1 MFTSKD
7 IKVFDDKIDDLENS
21 AEILTDKVNE
31 GLIKDQK
38 AIISIIERY
47 IKDHNLIVYGGN
59 AQNLAIKRIDSL
71 KGFYDDKDVHD
82 YDVYSF
88 DPINDAINL
97 TKQIFKA
104 GFKNILAIEAI
115 HIETY
120 SIKYYGTALCDFS
133 YMPKYIFDNL
143 PIFKVEGFNIVNP
156 YVAYIDFMRM
166 FNDPLT
172 SSSFRWSKNF
182 ERFNLMQEYYP
193 LRTKE
198 LKDNNS
204 DNIDKSIEKDLRKI
218 ISKSNT
224 LIYTGIEC
232 FNKYALVSKCDKI
245 GLEYLTL
252 VSSNYEND
260 INMILTE
267 LKKKYN
273 VTTQERYPF
282 FQFWDFSIDIRI
294 DDKIV
299 CKIYKNNNICIP
311 FKEVKNVKYAS
322 FTYNLMWVMIEKL
335 YYSIYNSDCSSKPK
349 ESKEIRIRYD
359 QIVNGMLFMKDK
371 YLKDHNKTFLDDT
384 IFQHFVTDKCSGVPL
399 NPSDIKNNIK
409 NYRGFKFDPNKKAAN
424 NENHIYTNISGRF
437 INNKGNK
444 FIKEP
449 N

>member
-1 MFTSKD
+1 MFTNKD
-7 IKVFDDKIDDLENS
+7 IEVFDNRIDDLEDS

-31 GLIKDQK
+31 GLIKNQK
-38 AIISIIERY
+38 AIISIIESY
-47 IKDHNLIVYGGN
+47 IKEHQLIVYGGN
-59 AQNLAIKRIDSL
+59 AQNLAIKKIDP
-71 KGFYDDKDVHD
+71 KGVFYDDKDVHD

-88 DPINDAINL
+88 DPRTDAINL
-97 TKQIFKA
+97 TKQIFKV

-115 HIETY
+115 HVETY

-143 PIFKVEGFNIVNP
+143 PILSIDGFKIVNP
-156 YVAYIDFMRM
+156 YLAYIDFMRM

-182 ERFNLMQEYYP
+182 ERFNMMQKYYP
-193 LRTKE
+193 LTSKE
-198 LKDNNS
+198 LKNDIK

-218 ISKSNT
+218 ISKSDS

-232 FNKYALVSKCDKI
+232 FNKYASLCKCDKL

-252 VSSNYEND
+252 VSTNYLND
-260 INMILTE
+260 VKMILSE

-273 VTTQERYPF
+273 ITTQERYPF

-294 DDKIV
+294 NNKLV

-311 FKEVKNVKYAS
+311 FKEIKNVKYAS
-322 FTYNLMWVMIEKL
+322 FTYNLMWVMIEKF
-335 YYSIYNSDCSSKPK
+335 YYSIYDADCSGRPK
-349 ESKEIRIRYD
+349 QNNEIIKRYD
-359 QIVNGMLFMKDK
+359 QIINGMLFIKDK
-371 YLKDHNKTFLDDT
+371 YLKEHKKTFLDDT

-409 NYRGFKFDPNKKAAN
+409 NYRGFKYDPNKKTVN
-424 NENHIYTNISGRF
+424 NEPNIYTNISGRF
-437 INNKGNK
+437 INNVGNK
-444 FIKEP
+444 LIK
-449 N
+449 NN

>member
-1 MFTSKD
+1 MFTNKD
-7 IKVFDDKIDDLENS
+7 IEVFDNKIDDLEDS

-31 GLIKDQK
+31 GLIKNQK
-38 AIISIIERY
+38 AIISIIESY
-47 IKDHNLIVYGGN
+47 IKEHQLIVYGGN
-59 AQNLAIKRIDSL
+59 AQNLAIKKIDP
-71 KGFYDDKDVHD
+71 KGVFYDDKDVHD

-88 DPINDAINL
+88 DPRTDAINL

-115 HIETY
+115 HVETY
-120 SIKYYGTALCDFS
+120 SIKYYGTPLCDFS

-156 YVAYIDFMRM
+156 YLAYIDFMRM

-182 ERFNLMQEYYP
+182 ERFNMMQKYYP
-193 LRTKE
+193 LTSKE
-198 LKDNNS
+198 LKNDIK

-218 ISKSNT
+218 ISKSDS

-232 FNKYALVSKCDKI
+232 FNKYASLCKCDKL

-252 VSSNYEND
+252 VSTNYLND
-260 INMILTE
+260 VKMILSE

-273 VTTQERYPF
+273 ITTQERYPF

-294 DDKIV
+294 NDKLV

-311 FKEVKNVKYAS
+311 FKEIKNVKYAS
-322 FTYNLMWVMIEKL
+322 FTYNLMWVMIEKF
-335 YYSIYNSDCSSKPK
+335 YYSIYDADCSGRHKQNN
-349 ESKEIRIRYD
+349 EIIKRYD
-359 QIVNGMLFMKDK
+359 QIINGMLFIKDK
-371 YLKDHNKTFLDDT
+371 YLKEHKKTFLDDT

-399 NPSDIKNNIK
+399 NPSDIKNKIK
-409 NYRGFKFDPNKKAAN
+409 NYRGFKFDPNKKAAS

-437 INNKGNK
+437 INSKGNK
-444 FIKEP
+444 FIK
-449 N
+449 

>member
-1 MFTSKD
+1 MFTNKD
-7 IKVFDDKIDDLENS
+7 IEVFDNKIDDLEDS

-31 GLIKDQK
+31 GLIKNQK
-38 AIISIIERY
+38 AIISIIESY
-47 IKDHNLIVYGGN
+47 IKEHQLIVYGGN
-59 AQNLAIKRIDSL
+59 AQNLAIKKIDP
-71 KGFYDDKDVHD
+71 KGVFYDDKDVHD

-115 HIETY
+115 HVETY
-120 SIKYYGTALCDFS
+120 SIKYYGTPLCDFS

-156 YVAYIDFMRM
+156 YLAYIDFMRM

-182 ERFNLMQEYYP
+182 ERFNMMQKYYP
-193 LRTKE
+193 LTSKE
-198 LKDNNS
+198 LKNDIK

-218 ISKSNT
+218 ISKSDS

-232 FNKYALVSKCDKI
+232 FNKYASLCKCDKL

-252 VSSNYEND
+252 VSTNYLND
-260 INMILTE
+260 VKMILSE

-273 VTTQERYPF
+273 ITTQERYPF

-294 DDKIV
+294 DDKLV

-311 FKEVKNVKYAS
+311 FKEIKGVKYAS
-322 FTYNLMWVMIEKL
+322 FTYNLMWVMIEKF
-335 YYSIYNSDCSSKPK
+335 YYSIYDADCSGRPK
-349 ESKEIRIRYD
+349 QNNEIIKRYD
-359 QIVNGMLFMKDK
+359 QIINGMLFIKDK
-371 YLKDHNKTFLDDT
+371 YLKEHKKTFLDDT

-399 NPSDIKNNIK
+399 NPSDIKNSIK
-409 NYRGFKFDPNKKAAN
+409 NYRGFKYDPNKKTVN
-424 NENHIYTNISGRF
+424 NESYIYTNISGRF
-437 INNKGNK
+437 INSIGNK
-444 FIKEP
+444 FIK
-449 N
+449 NN

>member
-1 MFTSKD
+1 MFTNKD
-7 IKVFDDKIDDLENS
+7 IEVFDNKIDDLEDS

-31 GLIKDQK
+31 GLIKNQK
-38 AIISIIERY
+38 AIISIIESY
-47 IKDHNLIVYGGN
+47 IKEHQLIVYGGN
-59 AQNLAIKRIDSL
+59 AQNLAIKKIDP
-71 KGFYDDKDVHD
+71 KGVFYDDKDVHD

-88 DPINDAINL
+88 DPRTDAINL

-115 HIETY
+115 HVETY
-120 SIKYYGTALCDFS
+120 SIKYYGTPLCDFS

-143 PIFKVEGFNIVNP
+143 PILSVDGFKIVNP
-156 YVAYIDFMRM
+156 YLAYIDFMRM

-182 ERFNLMQEYYP
+182 ERFNMMQKYYP
-193 LRTKE
+193 LTSKE
-198 LKDNNS
+198 LKNDIK

-218 ISKSNT
+218 ISKSDS

-232 FNKYALVSKCDKI
+232 FNKYASLCKCDKL

-252 VSSNYEND
+252 VSTNYLD
-260 INMILTE
+260 DVKMILSE

-273 VTTQERYPF
+273 ITTQERYPF

-294 DDKIV
+294 NDKLV

-311 FKEVKNVKYAS
+311 FKEIKNVKYAS
-322 FTYNLMWVMIEKL
+322 FTYNLMWVMIEKF
-335 YYSIYNSDCSSKPK
+335 YYSIYDADCSGRPK
-349 ESKEIRIRYD
+349 QNNEIIKRYD
-359 QIVNGMLFMKDK
+359 QIINGMLFIKDK
-371 YLKDHNKTFLDDT
+371 YLKEHKKTFLDDT

-399 NPSDIKNNIK
+399 NPSDIKNKIK
-409 NYRGFKFDPNKKAAN
+409 NYRGFKFDPNKKAAS

-437 INNKGNK
+437 INSKGNK
-444 FIKEP
+444 FIK
-449 N
+449 

>member
-1 MFTSKD
+1 MFTNKD
-7 IKVFDDKIDDLENS
+7 IEVFDNKIDDLEDS

-31 GLIKDQK
+31 GLIKNQK
-38 AIISIIERY
+38 AIISIIESY
-47 IKDHNLIVYGGN
+47 IKEHQLIVYGGN
-59 AQNLAIKRIDSL
+59 AQNLAIKKIDP
-71 KGFYDDKDVHD
+71 KGVFYDDKDVHD

-88 DPINDAINL
+88 DPRTDAINL

-115 HIETY
+115 HVETY
-120 SIKYYGTALCDFS
+120 SIKYYGTPLCDFS

-143 PIFKVEGFNIVNP
+143 PILSVDGFKIVNP
-156 YVAYIDFMRM
+156 YLAYIDFMRM

-182 ERFNLMQEYYP
+182 ERFNMMQKYYP
-193 LRTKE
+193 LTSKE
-198 LKDNNS
+198 LKNDIK

-218 ISKSNT
+218 ISKSDS

-232 FNKYALVSKCDKI
+232 FNKYASLCKCDKL

-252 VSSNYEND
+252 VSTNYLD
-260 INMILTE
+260 DVKMILSE

-273 VTTQERYPF
+273 ITTQERYPF

-294 DDKIV
+294 NDKLV

-322 FTYNLMWVMIEKL
+322 FTYNLMWVMIEKF
-335 YYSIYNSDCSSKPK
+335 YYSIYDADCSGRPK
-349 ESKEIRIRYD
+349 QNNEIIKRYD
-359 QIVNGMLFMKDK
+359 QIINGMLFIKDK
-371 YLKDHNKTFLDDT
+371 YLKEHKKTFLDDT

-399 NPSDIKNNIK
+399 NPSDIKNSIK
-409 NYRGFKFDPNKKAAN
+409 NYRGFKYDPNKKTVN
-424 NENHIYTNISGRF
+424 NESYIYTNISGRF
-437 INNKGNK
+437 INSIGNK
-444 FIKEP
+444 FIK
-449 N
+449 NN

>member
-1 MFTSKD
+1 MFTNKD
-7 IKVFDDKIDDLENS
+7 IEVFDNKIDDLEDS

-31 GLIKDQK
+31 GLIKNQK
-38 AIISIIERY
+38 AIISIIESY
-47 IKDHNLIVYGGN
+47 IKEHQLIVYGGN
-59 AQNLAIKRIDSL
+59 AQNLAIKKIDP
-71 KGFYDDKDVHD
+71 KGVFYDDKDVHD

-88 DPINDAINL
+88 DPRTDAINL

-115 HIETY
+115 HVETY
-120 SIKYYGTALCDFS
+120 SIKYYGTPLCDFS

-143 PIFKVEGFNIVNP
+143 PILSVDGFKIVNP
-156 YVAYIDFMRM
+156 YLAYIDFMRM

-182 ERFNLMQEYYP
+182 ERFNMMQKYYP
-193 LRTKE
+193 LTSKE
-198 LKDNNS
+198 LKNDIK

-218 ISKSNT
+218 ISKSDS

-232 FNKYALVSKCDKI
+232 FNKYASLCKCDKL

-252 VSSNYEND
+252 VSTNYLD
-260 INMILTE
+260 DVKMILSE

-273 VTTQERYPF
+273 ITTQERYPF

-294 DDKIV
+294 NDKLV

-322 FTYNLMWVMIEKL
+322 FTYNLMWVMIEKF
-335 YYSIYNSDCSSKPK
+335 YYSIYDADCSGRPK
-349 ESKEIRIRYD
+349 QNNEIIKRYD
-359 QIVNGMLFMKDK
+359 QIINGMLFIKDK
-371 YLKDHNKTFLDDT
+371 YLKEHKKTFLDDT

-399 NPSDIKNNIK
+399 NPSDIKNSIK
-409 NYRGFKFDPNKKAAN
+409 NYRGFKYDPNKKTVN
-424 NENHIYTNISGRF
+424 NESYIYTNISGRF
-437 INNKGNK
+437 INSIGNK
-444 FIKEP
+444 FIKK
-449 N
+449 

>member
-1 MFTSKD
+1 MFTNKD
-7 IKVFDDKIDDLENS
+7 IEVFDNKIDDLEDS

-31 GLIKDQK
+31 GLIKNQK
-38 AIISIIERY
+38 AIISIIESY
-47 IKDHNLIVYGGN
+47 IKEHQLIVYGGN
-59 AQNLAIKRIDSL
+59 AQNLAIKKIDP
-71 KGFYDDKDVHD
+71 KGVFYDDKDVHD

-88 DPINDAINL
+88 DPRTDAINL

-115 HIETY
+115 HVETY
-120 SIKYYGTALCDFS
+120 SIKYYGTPLCDFS

-143 PIFKVEGFNIVNP
+143 PILSVDGFKIVNP
-156 YVAYIDFMRM
+156 YLAYIDFMRM

-182 ERFNLMQEYYP
+182 ERFNMMQKYYP
-193 LRTKE
+193 LTSKE
-198 LKDNNS
+198 LKNDIK

-218 ISKSNT
+218 ISKSDS

-232 FNKYALVSKCDKI
+232 FNKYASLCKCDKL

-252 VSSNYEND
+252 VSTNYLND
-260 INMILTE
+260 VKMILSE

-273 VTTQERYPF
+273 ITTQERYPF

-294 DDKIV
+294 NDKLV

-322 FTYNLMWVMIEKL
+322 FTYNLMWVMIEKF
-335 YYSIYNSDCSSKPK
+335 YYSIYDADCSGRPK
-349 ESKEIRIRYD
+349 QNNEIIKRYD
-359 QIVNGMLFMKDK
+359 QIINGMLFIKDK
-371 YLKDHNKTFLDDT
+371 YLKEHKKTFLDDT

-399 NPSDIKNNIK
+399 NPSDIKNSIK
-409 NYRGFKFDPNKKAAN
+409 NYRGFKYDPNKKTVN
-424 NENHIYTNISGRF
+424 NESYIYTNISGRF
-437 INNKGNK
+437 INSIGNK
-444 FIKEP
+444 FIK
-449 N
+449 NN

>member
-1 MFTSKD
+1 MFTNKD
-7 IKVFDDKIDDLENS
+7 IEVFDNKIDDLEDS

-31 GLIKDQK
+31 GLIKNQK
-38 AIISIIERY
+38 AIISIIESY
-47 IKDHNLIVYGGN
+47 VKEHQLIVYGGN
-59 AQNLAIKRIDSL
+59 AQNLAIKKIDP
-71 KGFYDDKDVHD
+71 KGVFYDDKDVHD

-88 DPINDAINL
+88 DPRTDAINL

-115 HIETY
+115 HVETY
-120 SIKYYGTALCDFS
+120 SIKYYGTPLCDFS

-143 PIFKVEGFNIVNP
+143 PILSVDGFKIVNP
-156 YVAYIDFMRM
+156 YLAYIDFMRM

-182 ERFNLMQEYYP
+182 ERFNMMQKYYP
-193 LRTKE
+193 LTSKE
-198 LKDNNS
+198 LKNDIK

-218 ISKSNT
+218 ISKSDS

-232 FNKYALVSKCDKI
+232 FNKYASLCKCDKL

-252 VSSNYEND
+252 VSTNYLD
-260 INMILTE
+260 DVKMILSE

-273 VTTQERYPF
+273 ITTQERYPF

-294 DDKIV
+294 NDKLV

-322 FTYNLMWVMIEKL
+322 FTYNLMWVMIEKF
-335 YYSIYNSDCSSKPK
+335 YYSIYDADCSGRPK
-349 ESKEIRIRYD
+349 QNNEIIKRYD
-359 QIVNGMLFMKDK
+359 QIINGMLFIKDK
-371 YLKDHNKTFLDDT
+371 YLKEHKKTFLDDT

-399 NPSDIKNNIK
+399 NPSDIKNSIK
-409 NYRGFKFDPNKKAAN
+409 NYRGFKYDPNKKTVN
-424 NENHIYTNISGRF
+424 NESYIYTNISGRF
-437 INNKGNK
+437 INSIGNK
-444 FIKEP
+444 FIK
-449 N
+449 NN

>member
-1 MFTSKD
+1 MFTNKD
-7 IKVFDDKIDDLENS
+7 IEVFDNKIDDLEDS

-31 GLIKDQK
+31 GLIKNQK
-38 AIISIIERY
+38 AIISIIESY
-47 IKDHNLIVYGGN
+47 IKEHQLIVYGGN
-59 AQNLAIKRIDSL
+59 AQNLAIKKIDP
-71 KGFYDDKDVHD
+71 KGVFYDDKDVHD

-88 DPINDAINL
+88 DPRTDAINL

-115 HIETY
+115 HVETY
-120 SIKYYGTALCDFS
+120 SIKYYGTPLCDFS

-143 PIFKVEGFNIVNP
+143 PILSVDGFKIVNP
-156 YVAYIDFMRM
+156 YLAYIDFMRM

-182 ERFNLMQEYYP
+182 ERFNMMQKYYP
-193 LRTKE
+193 LTSKE
-198 LKDNNS
+198 LKNDIK

-218 ISKSNT
+218 ISKSDS

-232 FNKYALVSKCDKI
+232 FNKYASLCKCDKL

-252 VSSNYEND
+252 VSTNYLD
-260 INMILTE
+260 DVKMILSE

-273 VTTQERYPF
+273 ITTQERYPF

-294 DDKIV
+294 NDKLV

-322 FTYNLMWVMIEKL
+322 FTYNLMWVMIEKF
-335 YYSIYNSDCSSKPK
+335 YYSIYDADCSGRPK
-349 ESKEIRIRYD
+349 QNNEIIKRYD
-359 QIVNGMLFMKDK
+359 QIINGMLFIKDK
-371 YLKDHNKTFLDDT
+371 YLKEHKKTFLDDT

-399 NPSDIKNNIK
+399 NPSDIKNSIK
-409 NYRGFKFDPNKKAAN
+409 NYRGFKYDPNKKTVN
-424 NENHIYTNISGRF
+424 NEPNIYTNISGRF
-437 INNKGNK
+437 INSIGNK
-444 FIKEP
+444 FIK
-449 N
+449 NN

>member
-1 MFTSKD
+1 MFTNKD
-7 IKVFDDKIDDLENS
+7 IEVFDNKIDDLEDS

-31 GLIKDQK
+31 GLIKNQK
-38 AIISIIERY
+38 AIISIIESY
-47 IKDHNLIVYGGN
+47 IKEHQLIVYGGN
-59 AQNLAIKRIDSL
+59 AQNLAIKKIDP
-71 KGFYDDKDVHD
+71 KGVFYDDKDVHD

-88 DPINDAINL
+88 DPRTDAINL

-115 HIETY
+115 HVETY
-120 SIKYYGTALCDFS
+120 SIKYYGTPLCDFS

-143 PIFKVEGFNIVNP
+143 PILSVDGFKIVNP
-156 YVAYIDFMRM
+156 YLAYIDFMRM

-182 ERFNLMQEYYP
+182 ERFNMMQKYYP
-193 LRTKE
+193 LTSKE
-198 LKDNNS
+198 LKNDMK

-218 ISKSNT
+218 ISKSYS

-232 FNKYALVSKCDKI
+232 FNTYASLCKCDKL

-252 VSSNYEND
+252 VSTNYLD
-260 INMILTE
+260 DVKMILSE

-273 VTTQERYPF
+273 ITTQERYPF

-294 DDKIV
+294 NDKLV

-322 FTYNLMWVMIEKL
+322 FTYNLMWVMIEKF
-335 YYSIYNSDCSSKPK
+335 YYSIYDADCSGRPK
-349 ESKEIRIRYD
+349 QNNEIIKRYD
-359 QIVNGMLFMKDK
+359 QIINGMLFIKDK
-371 YLKDHNKTFLDDT
+371 YLKEHKKTFLDDT

-399 NPSDIKNNIK
+399 NPSDIKNSIK
-409 NYRGFKFDPNKKAAN
+409 NYRGFKYDPNKKTVN
-424 NENHIYTNISGRF
+424 NESYIYTNISGRF
-437 INNKGNK
+437 INSIGNK
-444 FIKEP
+444 FIK
-449 N
+449 NN

>member
-1 MFTSKD
+1 MFTNKD
-7 IKVFDDKIDDLENS
+7 IEVFDNKIDDLEDS
-21 AEILTDKVNE
+21 AEVLTDKVNDR
-31 GLIKDQK
+31 LIKDQK
-38 AIISIIERY
+38 AIISIIESY
-47 IKDHNLIVYGGN
+47 IKEHQLIVYGGN
-59 AQNLAIKRIDSL
+59 AQNLAIKKIDP
-71 KGFYDDKDVHD
+71 KGVFYDNKDVHD

-115 HIETY
+115 HVETY

-133 YMPKYIFDNL
+133 YMPKYVFDNL
-143 PIFKVEGFNIVNP
+143 PILSVDGFKIVNA
-156 YVAYIDFMRM
+156 YLAYIDFMRM

-182 ERFNLMQEYYP
+182 ERFNMMQKYYP
-193 LRTKE
+193 LTSKE
-198 LKDNNS
+198 LNNDIK

-218 ISKSNT
+218 ISKSDS

-232 FNKYALVSKCDKI
+232 FNKYASLCKCDKL

-252 VSSNYEND
+252 VSTNYLND
-260 INMILTE
+260 VKMILSE

-273 VTTQERYPF
+273 ITTQERYPF
-282 FQFWDFSIDIRI
+282 FQFWDFSVDIRI

-311 FKEVKNVKYAS
+311 FKEIKNVKYAS
-322 FTYNLMWVMIEKL
+322 FTYNLMWVMIEKF
-335 YYSIYNSDCSSKPK
+335 YYSIYDADCSGRPK
-349 ESKEIRIRYD
+349 QSDKIIKRYD
-359 QIVNGMLFMKDK
+359 QIINGMLFIKDK
-371 YLKDHNKTFLDDT
+371 YLKEHKKTFLDDT

-409 NYRGFKFDPNKKAAN
+409 NYRGFKYDPNKKTIN
-424 NENHIYTNISGRF
+424 NEPHIYTNISGRF
-437 INNKGNK
+437 INSVGNK
-444 FIKEP
+444 LIK
-449 N
+449 

>member
-1 MFTSKD
+1 MFTNKD
-7 IKVFDDKIDDLENS
+7 IEVFDNKIDDLEDS

-31 GLIKDQK
+31 GLIKNQK
-38 AIISIIERY
+38 AIISIIESY
-47 IKDHNLIVYGGN
+47 IKEHQLIVYGGN
-59 AQNLAIKRIDSL
+59 AQNLAIKKIDP
-71 KGFYDDKDVHD
+71 KGVFYDDKDVHD

-115 HIETY
+115 HVETY
-120 SIKYYGTALCDFS
+120 SIKYYGTPLCDFS

-143 PIFKVEGFNIVNP
+143 PILSVDGFKIVNP
-156 YVAYIDFMRM
+156 YLAYIDFMRM

-182 ERFNLMQEYYP
+182 ERFNMMQKYYP
-193 LRTKE
+193 LTSKE
-198 LKDNNS
+198 LKNDIK

-218 ISKSNT
+218 ISKSDS

-232 FNKYALVSKCDKI
+232 FNKYASLCKCDKL

-252 VSSNYEND
+252 VSTNYLND
-260 INMILTE
+260 VKMILSE

-273 VTTQERYPF
+273 ITTQERYPF

-294 DDKIV
+294 NDKLV

-322 FTYNLMWVMIEKL
+322 FTYNLMWVMIEKF
-335 YYSIYNSDCSSKPK
+335 YYSIYDADCSGRPK
-349 ESKEIRIRYD
+349 QNNEIIKRYD
-359 QIVNGMLFMKDK
+359 QIINGMLFIKDK
-371 YLKDHNKTFLDDT
+371 YLKEHKKTFLDDT

-399 NPSDIKNNIK
+399 NPSDIKNKIK
-409 NYRGFKFDPNKKAAN
+409 NYRGFKFDPNKKAAS

-437 INNKGNK
+437 INSKGNK
-444 FIKEP
+444 FIK
-449 N
+449 

>member
-1 MFTSKD
+1 MFTNKD
-7 IKVFDDKIDDLENS
+7 IEVFDNKIDDLEDS

-31 GLIKDQK
+31 GLIKNQK
-38 AIISIIERY
+38 AIISIIESY
-47 IKDHNLIVYGGN
+47 IKEHQLIVYGGN
-59 AQNLAIKRIDSL
+59 AQNLAIKKIDP
-71 KGFYDDKDVHD
+71 KGVFYDDKDVHD

-88 DPINDAINL
+88 DPRTDAINL

-115 HIETY
+115 HVETY
-120 SIKYYGTALCDFS
+120 SIKYYGTPLCDFS

-143 PIFKVEGFNIVNP
+143 PILSVDGFKIVNP
-156 YVAYIDFMRM
+156 YLAYIDFMRM

-182 ERFNLMQEYYP
+182 ERFNMMQKYYP
-193 LRTKE
+193 LTSKE
-198 LKDNNS
+198 LKNDIK

-218 ISKSNT
+218 ISKSDS

-232 FNKYALVSKCDKI
+232 FNKYASLCKCDKL

-252 VSSNYEND
+252 VSTNYLD
-260 INMILTE
+260 DVKMILSE

-273 VTTQERYPF
+273 ITTQERYPF

-294 DDKIV
+294 NDKLV

-322 FTYNLMWVMIEKL
+322 FTYNLMWVMIEKF
-335 YYSIYNSDCSSKPK
+335 YYSIYDADCSGRPK
-349 ESKEIRIRYD
+349 QNNEIIKRYD
-359 QIVNGMLFMKDK
+359 QIINGMLFIKDK
-371 YLKDHNKTFLDDT
+371 YLKEHKKTFLDDT

-399 NPSDIKNNIK
+399 NPSDIKNSIK
-409 NYRGFKFDPNKKAAN
+409 NYRGFKYDPNKKTVN
-424 NENHIYTNISGRF
+424 NEPNIYTNISGRF
-437 INNKGNK
+437 INSVGNK
-444 FIKEP
+444 LIK
-449 N
+449 NN